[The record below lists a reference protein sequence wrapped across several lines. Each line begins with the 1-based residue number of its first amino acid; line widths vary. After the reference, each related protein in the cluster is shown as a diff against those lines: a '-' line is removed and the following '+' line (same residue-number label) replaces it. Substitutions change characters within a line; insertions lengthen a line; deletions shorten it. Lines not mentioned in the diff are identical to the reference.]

1 MFVMRFVRH
10 RYENIPV
17 GAVRIL
23 AWMLVGFAITSFS
36 PPQTSQQ
43 TVPTPTYTVQRTRG
57 VVTIDGVLNEES
69 WLKAV
74 STGNF
79 VLTDS
84 LGKPQSSTSAKA
96 LWDSLNLYIAF
107 ECADS
112 DIIGRMNRRDDKLWE
127 EEVIEV
133 FFAPASPEKFGYTEI
148 EISPANTVLDLYVRE
163 VRGSMPVALPYNTYT
178 LNIRSA
184 TQIRGTINNSADK
197 DTSWTVEMA
206 LPLADIQPINLP
218 PIADGDKWRMNLY
231 RIDRFPTKELSAW
244 SPTMVNRFH
253 VPSRFGEIVFSMK
266 RVGE

>member
-1 MFVMRFVRH
+1 MFVMRFVRNW
-10 RYENIPV
+10 YKNIPV
-17 GAVRIL
+17 VAM
-23 AWMLVGFAITSFS
+23 WMLVWVFFGFAITSFS
-36 PPQTSQQ
+36 PHQTSQQ
-43 TVPTPTYTVQRTRG
+43 AIPTPTYTVQRTRG
-57 VVTIDGVLNEES
+57 VMTIDGVLNEES

-74 STGNF
+74 STGSF

-84 LGKPQSSTSAKA
+84 LGKPQVSTYARV

-112 DIIGRMNRRDDKLWE
+112 DIIGRMTRRDDKLWE

-133 FFAPASPEKFGYTEI
+133 FFAPYSPEKFGYTEI

-163 VRGSMPVALPYNTYT
+163 VRGFMPVALPYNTYT

-206 LPLADIQPINLP
+206 LPLADIQPVNLP
-218 PIADGDKWRMNLY
+218 PIADGDKWRMNFY

>member
-1 MFVMRFVRH
+1 MFVMRFVRY
-10 RYENIPV
+10 RYKNIPV

-57 VVTIDGVLNEES
+57 AVTIDGVLNEES
-69 WLKAV
+69 WLKAA

-84 LGKPQSSTSAKA
+84 LGKPQSSTSAKV

-112 DIIGRMNRRDDKLWE
+112 DIIGRMTRRDDKLWE

-206 LPLADIQPINLP
+206 LPLADIQPVNLP
-218 PIADGDKWRMNLY
+218 PIADGDKWRMNFY

-244 SPTMVNRFH
+244 SPTLVNRFH

>member
-1 MFVMRFVRH
+1 MSNSSQWHKNIGALVVWFVGEMALSVF
-10 RYENIPV
+10 
-17 GAVRIL
+17 
-23 AWMLVGFAITSFS
+23 LVSFS
-36 PPQTSQQ
+36 PPPQTLQQ
-43 TVPTPTYTVQRTRG
+43 AASTPTYTVQRTRG
-57 VVTIDGVLNEES
+57 AIAIDGILNEES

-74 STGNF
+74 SIGDF

-84 LGKPQSSTSAKA
+84 LGKPQSRTFAKV

-107 ECADS
+107 ESADS
-112 DIIGRMNRRDDKLWE
+112 DIVGRMTRRDDKLWE

-133 FFAPASPEKFGYTEI
+133 FFSPYSPEKFGYTEI

-163 VRGSMPVALPYNTYT
+163 VRGFMPVALPYNAYT

-184 TQIRGTINNSADK
+184 TQLHGTINNSTDR

-206 LPLADIQPINLP
+206 LPLADIQPVNLP
-218 PIADGDKWRMNLY
+218 PIADGDKWRMNFY

-244 SPTMVNRFH
+244 SPTLVNRFH
-253 VPSRFGEIVFSMK
+253 VPARFGEVVFSMK